1 MKRLFSNTWFVS
13 IAVIVCLSAGII
25 CGYLLEQAPTEVQC
39 GISYGFVAFAM
50 FPIGLCTFGVKELN
64 SSFLGMAPYLD
75 SIHRKRLGKAID
87 KRIQVVIVM
96 AFAIILIQVIGA
108 FYLLYFATQYEKVI
122 LGVLF
127 GGIIS
132 SLIYGL
138 FVCFSVRGIAEKTEE
153 ILSDKIGK
161 ERISDYKKRFQG
173 LP

>member
-1 MKRLFSNTWFVS
+1 
-13 IAVIVCLSAGII
+13 
-25 CGYLLEQAPTEVQC
+25 
-39 GISYGFVAFAM
+39 
-50 FPIGLCTFGVKELN
+50 
-64 SSFLGMAPYLD
+64 MAPYLD